1 MSLSSQSP
9 LAHQEQLTTLRI
21 LCCWAKTHSGF
32 SVSNTFWICVI
43 SDLQGVY
50 QDITHHEPRSISSQ
64 LNICRNK
71 KTFAKIQHPFVMQK
85 SWKLRKG
92 RYINNLLTVSTVKS
106 ITMNSKEKLRK
117 CSPWDCEQNKVYS
130 AGYTG
135 LDKKKQQRH
144 KGAGGGGGA
153 ALRGRRLSGKKGLL
167 YKHQDLSLNPHLP
180 CKKEKEQDTAKGT
193 CNSTVW
199 GRETGRSLG

>member
-9 LAHQEQLTTLRI
+9 LAHQKQLTTLRI
-21 LCCWAKTHSGF
+21 LCCWATTRSGF

-43 SDLQGVY
+43 SHLQGVY

-92 RYINNLLTVSTVKS
+92 RYINNLLTVSTAKS

-144 KGAGGGGGA
+144 KGGRVGA
-153 ALRGRRLSGKKGLL
+153 AGETAQWEGVLA